1 VSKVAEHYLQDL
13 WKTAETTGE
22 RAFSTR
28 RAAAV
33 KQEKQTTRTKGHTK
47 TASLVSLLSSCG
59 RDDRTRT
66 GDPYVPNVVRYQ
78 LRYIPP
84 LALKERSLFL
94 KRGAKIR
101 YFSETRQ
108 FYGEKFVYIG

>member
-33 KQEKQTTRTKGHTK
+33 KQEKQTTRTNGHTK

-59 RDDRTRT
+59 RDDRICNSGEETFNSLIINRAF
-66 GDPYVPNVVRYQ
+66 
-78 LRYIPP
+78 LRFI
-84 LALKERSLFL
+84 L
-94 KRGAKIR
+94 IITD
-101 YFSETRQ
+101 FSPIIDFIESSARQ
-108 FYGEKFVYIG
+108 TFE